1 MSRAAVPQSPLIFP
15 NARAFKRRRRNPQEE
30 QPGAL
35 VGTELEGVYD
45 TEIMVEVIYV
55 YIYIHIYIYST
66 SPILRLISGGI

>member
-1 MSRAAVPQSPLIFP
+1 MPGHSSGEEEI
-15 NARAFKRRRRNPQEE
+15 PQEE
-30 QPGAL
+30 QQGAL

-55 YIYIHIYIYST
+55 YIYIYTYIYIYAT